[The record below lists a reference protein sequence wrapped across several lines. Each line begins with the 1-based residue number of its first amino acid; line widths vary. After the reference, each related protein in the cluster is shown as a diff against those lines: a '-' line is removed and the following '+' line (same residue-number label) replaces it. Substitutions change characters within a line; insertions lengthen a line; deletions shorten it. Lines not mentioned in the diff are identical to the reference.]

1 MAKHKRARPTRKSS
15 ASRPPAL
22 PGRSRK
28 QAKSAAKPKK
38 AHAAAADPLDDFIKA
53 AAQTLALPVEPAW
66 QSVVKMNLRVIL
78 GQAALFSEFSL
89 PDEAEPAPIFMA

>member
-1 MAKHKRARPTRKSS
+1 MAKHKRARRTRKSS
-15 ASRPPAL
+15 ASRPPAQ
-22 PGRSRK
+22 PAGSRM
-28 QAKSAAKPKK
+28 QAKSAAKSKK

-53 AAQTLALPVEPAW
+53 AAQALALPVEAEWQPA
-66 QSVVKMNLRVIL
+66 VKMNLRVIL